1 MIRKAQ
7 ISDLEE
13 ILKIENENFETPWSL
28 ESFLNELSANY
39 STCYIYEENFKVIGY
54 IVLHIILNEIEIA
67 NISVDKNSQG
77 KKVGF
82 KLLDFVLNKY
92 RGFIFFLEVR
102 VDNFRAIKLY
112 KKFGFKKIGLRKD
125 YYGKGKDAILMK
137 LNNLG
142 VNYA

>member
-1 MIRKAQ
+1 MIRKAR

-13 ILKIENENFETPWSL
+13 ILKIEKENFETPWSL
-28 ESFLNELSANY
+28 ESFLNELSASY
-39 STCYIYEENFKVIGY
+39 STCYVYEENFKVIGY

-67 NISVDKNSQG
+67 NISIDKNYQG
-77 KKVGF
+77 KRVGF
-82 KLLDFVLNKY
+82 KLLEFVLNKY
-92 RGFIFFLEVR
+92 IGFIFFLEVR

-112 KKFGFKKIGLRKD
+112 EKFGFKKIGLRKD

>member
-13 ILKIENENFETPWSL
+13 ILRIENENFETPWSL
-28 ESFLNELSANY
+28 ESFLSELSASY
-39 STCYIYEENFKVIGY
+39 STCYVYEENFKVIGY
-54 IVLHIILNEIEIA
+54 IVLYIILNEIEIA
-67 NISVDKNSQG
+67 NISVDKNFQG
-77 KKVGF
+77 KRVGF
-82 KLLDFVLNKY
+82 KLLDFVLKKY

-112 KKFGFKKIGLRKD
+112 EKFGFKRIGLRKD
-125 YYGKGKDAILMK
+125 YYGQGKDAILMK

>member
-1 MIRKAQ
+1 LIRKAQ
-7 ISDLEE
+7 ISDLDE
-13 ILKIENENFETPWSL
+13 ILKIEKENFETPWSL
-28 ESFLNELSANY
+28 ESFLNELSASY

-54 IVLHIILNEIEIA
+54 IVLHIILNEIQIA
-67 NISVDKNSQG
+67 NISVDKNFQG
-77 KKVGF
+77 KRVGF
-82 KLLDFVLNKY
+82 KLLDFVLKTY

-112 KKFGFKKIGLRKD
+112 EKFGFKKIGLRKD

>member
-1 MIRKAQ
+1 MIRKAR
-7 ISDLEE
+7 ISDLDE
-13 ILKIENENFETPWSL
+13 ILKIEKENFETPWSL
-28 ESFLNELSANY
+28 ESFLNELSASY

-54 IVLHIILNEIEIA
+54 IVLHIILNEIQIA
-67 NISVDKNSQG
+67 NISVDKNFQG
-77 KKVGF
+77 KRVGF
-82 KLLDFVLNKY
+82 KLLDFVLKTY

-112 KKFGFKKIGLRKD
+112 EKFGFKKIGLRKD

>member
-1 MIRKAQ
+1 LIRKAQ

-28 ESFLNELSANY
+28 ESLLNELSANY

>member
-1 MIRKAQ
+1 MIRKAR

-13 ILKIENENFETPWSL
+13 ILKIEKENFETPWSL
-28 ESFLNELSANY
+28 ESFLNELSASY
-39 STCYIYEENFKVIGY
+39 STCYVYEENFRVIGY

-67 NISVDKNSQG
+67 NISVDKNFQG
-77 KKVGF
+77 KRVGF
-82 KLLDFVLNKY
+82 KLLDFVLKTY
-92 RGFIFFLEVR
+92 RGCIFFLEVR

-112 KKFGFKKIGLRKD
+112 EKIGFKRIGLRKD

>member
-7 ISDLEE
+7 VSDLDE
-13 ILKIENENFETPWSL
+13 ILRIENENFETPWSF
-28 ESFLNELSANY
+28 ESFLNELSSSY
-39 STCYIYEENFKVIGY
+39 STCYVYEENFKVTGY
-54 IVLHIILNEIEIA
+54 IVLYILLNEIEIA
-67 NISVDKNSQG
+67 NISIDKNYQG
-77 KKVGF
+77 KRVGF
-82 KLLDFVLNKY
+82 KLLEFVLNKY
-92 RGFIFFLEVR
+92 IGFIFFLEVR

-112 KKFGFKKIGLRKD
+112 EKFGFKKIGLRKD

>member
-13 ILKIENENFETPWSL
+13 ILRIENENFETPWSL
-28 ESFLNELSANY
+28 ESFLSELSASY
-39 STCYIYEENFKVIGY
+39 STCYVYEENFKVIGY
-54 IVLHIILNEIEIA
+54 IVLYIILNEIEIA
-67 NISVDKNSQG
+67 NISVDKNFQG
-77 KKVGF
+77 KRVGF
-82 KLLDFVLNKY
+82 KLLDFVLKKY

-112 KKFGFKKIGLRKD
+112 EKIGFKRIGLRKD